1 MQYLEKQNSERHDSM
16 LRILSISLVFLAL
29 CSLYGCATTTT
40 ESPAWLSASYSE
52 ANDLV
57 MEIEAEVG
65 GDCLT
70 SRVVSKVSLP
80 PDEPPGSRIFHLQ
93 RWMIDR
99 CGKSTPYI
107 VRFYS
112 RRTGPNLNQYD
123 TDVQVSMEHEV
134 LPEIFR
140 VRNISKRN
148 HCENPSEPK
157 LSATADSPSRI
168 YDVQC
173 ENGTMRFECGQV
185 VRGYFLESCWR
196 I

>member
-1 MQYLEKQNSERHDSM
+1 M
-16 LRILSISLVFLAL
+16 LCRLSVSLVLLAL
-29 CSLYGCATTTT
+29 CTLYGCVTSTAIG
-40 ESPAWLSASYSE
+40 PAWLSASYRE

-65 GDCLT
+65 GDCQI
-70 SRVVSKVSLP
+70 SRVVSKVALP
-80 PDEPPGSRIFHLQ
+80 SDEPPGSRIFHRQ

-99 CGKSTPYI
+99 CGKSTSYI

-112 RRTGPNLNQYD
+112 RRTGPNRDQYD
-123 TDVQVSMEHEV
+123 TDVQVSLENEV

-140 VRNISKRN
+140 VRNIAKRN

-157 LSATADSPSRI
+157 LSTTADSPSRI

-173 ENGTMRFECGQV
+173 ENETMRFECGQV
-185 VRGYFLESCWR
+185 VKGYFLESCWR